1 MRGLLVVGTS
11 TAAREGVVAAAL
23 CSSLRAAGEDPVAFA
38 AALTGPSARD
48 EAALLDIAPNVWEPA
63 ASPAIAARHMGA
75 TIEPEALIQ
84 QAREAADGRVLVA
97 SAGGGL
103 LAQLTPRYSARD
115 LARELG
121 MPVVVAALPSADSV
135 NHVRL
140 TVEGVRSAGLPVAA
154 VVLSPWPED
163 PGRVLLDE
171 RRALEEL
178 AEFPVFSLPRDELPA
193 KSWLEALPVTAA
205 PSSSPARITLDT
217 YTAWEQHPTGDPR
230 ATPRPRIM
238 EVMLEIVSAEG
249 PITANRAYSL
259 YNKASGGKKLTS
271 IARAPLSSSAYW
283 LAQERKLTLVKKDD
297 IPWQGDDVLRMPDQ
311 PAVRVREL
319 GPRDLDEV
327 PLDEIAEL
335 VRRIRGASGY
345 TDPAELKRAVLNG
358 YGLRRLTSKAD
369 EYLGLAIDLSEG
381 DG

>member
-11 TAAREGVVAAAL
+11 TAAREGQVAAAL
-23 CSSLRAAGEDPVAFA
+23 CSSLRSAGEEPVAFA
-38 AALTGPSARD
+38 AALTGPSARED
-48 EAALLDIAPNVWEPA
+48 AALLDEAPNVFEAA
-63 ASPAIAARHMGA
+63 ASPAIAARHAGA
-75 TIEPEALIQ
+75 SLDPVALAE
-84 QAREAADGRVLVA
+84 QARAAADGGVLVA
-97 SAGGGL
+97 AVSGGL
-103 LAQLTPRYSARD
+103 LAQLTPRYSVRD
-115 LARELG
+115 YARELG
-121 MPVVVAALPSADSV
+121 VPVVITAAPSPDLLSQ
-135 NHVRL
+135 VRL
-140 TVEGVRSAGLPVAA
+140 TAEAARGAGLPVAA

-171 RRALEEL
+171 RR
-178 AEFPVFSLPRDELPA
+178 S
-193 KSWLEALPVTAA
+193 LEALGEFTVLAPPAERWPVTDWLESIPVTAA
-205 PSSSPARITLDT
+205 PQSSPARITLDP
-217 YTAWEQHPTGDPR
+217 YTAWEAHPVGDPR
-230 ATPRPRIM
+230 AAPRPRIM
-238 EVMLEIVSAEG
+238 EVMLEIVGAEG

-335 VRRIRGASGY
+335 VRRIRGATGSSEPG
-345 TDPAELKRAVLNG
+345 ELKRAVLNA

-369 EYLGLAIDLSEG
+369 EYLGLAIDLAE
-381 DG
+381 